1 MPKMRT
7 TQLGMGISSIMSIIV
22 VVGFIIMVIFKLGPS
37 YMTYM
42 TLKSI
47 MNGMAEAPEPVQGGK
62 PVLIRALENRMMV
75 NEVRSVDTKAFT
87 VKKSGENTMDLT
99 LAYEQRIHLLA
110 NIDVVLTFD
119 HTVVV
124 KGR

>member
-1 MPKMRT
+1 MPKMHAAQR
-7 TQLGMGISSIMSIIV
+7 GMGISSMMSIIV
-22 VVGFIIMVIFKLGPS
+22 VVGFIIMLIFKLGPS

-47 MNGMAEAPEPVQGGK
+47 MKGVAEAPEAVQGGK
-62 PVLIRALENRMMV
+62 PALMRTLENRMMI

-87 VKKSGENTMDLT
+87 VKKAGDDTMDLT
-99 LAYEQRIHLLA
+99 VAYEQRIHLLA
-110 NIDVVLTFD
+110 NIDAVLTFD